1 MTATRRRKFKGYAA
15 LDERGNLLWGTIRTS
30 REAAQELHDR
40 FNPDPTGQG
49 MGERIVPVKITID
62 DAERH

>member
-30 REAAQELHDR
+30 REAAQELHDK
-40 FNPDPTGQG
+40 FNPDPTEEGR
-49 MGERIVPVKITID
+49 GESIVEVKIYLKS
-62 DAERH
+62 